1 MRSVP
6 DYFGCLVFND
16 KVMKAK
22 LPTEVYE
29 SLKKTREEGVR
40 LDSSVA
46 NVVADAMKDW
56 AYSLVPTVDWHYRR
70 KAR

>member
-16 KVMKAK
+16 KVMKAN

-40 LDSSVA
+40 LASGEQNSNINESEDDGLEPIVSHGFSPLPA
-46 NVVADAMKDW
+46 G
-56 AYSLVPTVDWHYRR
+56 
-70 KAR
+70 

>member
-29 SLKKTREEGVR
+29 SLKKTREEGEVPLSIWKLNLTLAR
-40 LDSSVA
+40 Q
-46 NVVADAMKDW
+46 NI
-56 AYSLVPTVDWHYRR
+56 SL
-70 KAR
+70 

>member
-16 KVMKAK
+16 KVMKAN

-29 SLKKTREEGVR
+29 SLKKNQRGR
-40 LDSSVA
+40 GSFG
-46 NVVADAMKDW
+46 
-56 AYSLVPTVDWHYRR
+56 
-70 KAR
+70 